1 MRSGFV
7 AILGRP
13 NAGKSTLLNALA
25 GEKVAIV
32 TAKPQTTRNRIAGV
46 VEVPARKGRHP
57 AAQIVFVDTPGV
69 HKPASQLDRQMLKEI
84 HEALETR
91 DLVLVLV
98 DATRRIGLP
107 TLTASTGA
115 DAVRMGHPVEGQ
127 GPESPVPESGSLPRE
142 QGPVRGDPGPGAP
155 SSEKFGSS
163 SQVRKHGS
171 PPQRQNRV
179 AGDPGPGAPAKIG
192 GSTEDEFLFSL
203 IRGLDCP
210 VFLVPTKIDLVRKDQ
225 LLPMI
230 DALQKQH
237 DFAEVIPVSALKRDG
252 LDVLLRKIVE
262 VLPQGERYYPKEQYT
277 DQPMRFMVAELIRER
292 ILVETGEEVPY
303 ASAVVIERFEE
314 PHERP
319 AQKPKKDAPARL
331 PLTRIAAAIY
341 CEREGQKAI
350 LIGKGGAKLKA
361 IGTGARK
368 QIESLLGTRVY
379 LELRVIVEPGWRES
393 RRFVESLDWRKQLE
407 KLTGSDDNL

>member
-1 MRSGFV
+1 LRSGFV

-46 VEVPARKGRHP
+46 VEVPARKGRLP

-98 DATRRIGLP
+98 DATRRLGFP
-107 TLTASTGA
+107 TLSASAGA
-115 DAVRMGHPVEGQ
+115 DTDRMGHPVEGQ
-127 GPESPVPESGSLPRE
+127 ASASQVPTQGPGAPISESHGSPSPAPES
-142 QGPVRGDPGPGAP
+142 GPGAP
-155 SSEKFGSS
+155 SSIESEGDHPTLSA
-163 SQVRKHGS
+163 QNAERMGHG
-171 PPQRQNRV
+171 
-179 AGDPGPGAPAKIG
+179 AKRDS
-192 GSTEDEFLFSL
+192 STEDEFLFRL

-210 VFLVPTKIDLVRKDQ
+210 VFLVPTKIDLVRKEQ

-230 DALQKQH
+230 DALRKQH

-252 LDVLLRKIVE
+252 LDVLLRKIVA
-262 VLPQGERYYPKEQYT
+262 VLPQGERYYPKDQLT
-277 DQPMRFMVAELIRER
+277 DQPMRFMAAELIRER

-314 PHERP
+314 PEAGP
-319 AQKPKKDAPARL
+319 AKRPKKDAPARL

-361 IGTGARK
+361 IGMGARK
-368 QIESLLGTRVY
+368 QIEGLLGTRVY
-379 LELRVIVEPGWRES
+379 LELNVIVEPGWRES
-393 RRFVESLDWRKQLE
+393 LRFVESLDWRKQLE
-407 KLTGSDDNL
+407 KLTGDEKKR